1 MLAQLAEKT
10 PGAVPLEKIAP
21 NAVIL
26 AGKLV
31 KVEAG
36 SKLEAAIAE
45 GPESLFQFGLDGHIP
60 ELREHMEK
68 LQEEYDAFVANKA
81 YEEDLRNVRL
91 DEDEPPSSNNHSDG
105 SDLGFTSKDQDMRV
119 LSSQHIGPFGRD
131 DDGDTDMRN
140 QDGDFR
146 AKHRQDMDMRMLNP
160 SIGSGDEDLRMP
172 FKRDQD
178 FRKTR

>member
-1 MLAQLAEKT
+1 MLSQLAEKT

-26 AGKLV
+26 AGKLI

-45 GPESLFQFGLDGHIP
+45 GPESLFRFGLDGHIP

-68 LQEEYDAFVANKA
+68 LQEEYDAFVSNKA
-81 YEEDLRNVRL
+81 YEEDLRNARL
-91 DEDEPPSSNNHSDG
+91 DEDRPPSTNNHSDE
-105 SDLGFTSKDQDMRV
+105 SDFTNKDQDMRV
-119 LSSQHIGPFGRD
+119 MPSQRMGLFGRD

-140 QDGDFR
+140 VDVDFR
-146 AKHRQDMDMRMLNP
+146 SKHRQDMDMRLLNTP
-160 SIGSGDEDLRMP
+160 ITGGDEDLRMP